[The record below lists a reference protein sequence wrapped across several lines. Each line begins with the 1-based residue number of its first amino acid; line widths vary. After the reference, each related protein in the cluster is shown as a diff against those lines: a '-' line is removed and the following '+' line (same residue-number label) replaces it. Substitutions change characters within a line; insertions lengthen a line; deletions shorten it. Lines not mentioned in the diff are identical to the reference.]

1 MPLSE
6 HEQRI
11 LQELEASLSAQDP
24 GFAEKVRNETVYR
37 HAGRRLKW
45 GALGFVG
52 GLIVLL
58 VCFTISPA
66 LGFVG
71 VGIMFASALLIHQSL
86 RSMGRASWHDLTRS
100 LTEDTPSGAAGV
112 EDRIHD
118 ARDWL
123 KDRFRR
129 DETE

>member
-24 GFAEKVRNETVYR
+24 GFADKVRNETIYR

-45 GALGFVG
+45 GLLGFVG
-52 GLIVLL
+52 GLAVLL
-58 VCFTISPA
+58 ACFTMSPL

-71 VGIMFASALLIHQSL
+71 VAIMFAAALLIHQSL
-86 RSMGRASWHDLTRS
+86 RTMGRASWHDLTRS
-100 LTEDTPSGAAGV
+100 MTEESPSGAAGV

-118 ARDWL
+118 ARDWF

-129 DETE
+129 DEAE